1 MSDSRPSPHVLVIG
15 AGIVGAATAFYL
27 SRAGAKVTVLDA
39 HTPSAGATGA
49 SDGAVSVASKRPGVM
64 MQLARQARDLYGQLV
79 QDEILT
85 DLFHTR
91 PTYLFAR
98 TELEVAVIA
107 AQQRDLDHQG
117 EATLWLDRAMLM
129 RRVPGLGASVLAGL
143 KVPRDGHAIGYQVT
157 HRLLSCANVVPL
169 RHTPVLELVLSN
181 KRVMGVETPAGRLLA
196 DVVVLAAGIDS
207 MAFVGLDKVMI
218 PRKGQL
224 IVTDRA
230 AFGYAALPGPLMS
243 ASYLASKHTPT
254 AQQSSVSL
262 VIDPLRTGQF
272 LIGSSRETGVLDRQ
286 TDIRTVA
293 TLLREAIE
301 VYPPLARQRVI
312 RTFAGIRATTEDGL
326 PIVGRHPELDGL
338 ILATAMQGDG
348 ICLGP
353 LVGAAVARWALG
365 QDSAQDLSALS
376 PARFFTDS
384 TDAITLAHRA
394 LSMPV

>member
-1 MSDSRPSPHVLVIG
+1 MRPVHLSSDMPVNRSFPHVVVIG
-15 AGIVGAATAFYL
+15 AGIVGAATAFHL
-27 SRAGAKVTVLDA
+27 RRAGAKVTVVDA
-39 HTPSAGATGA
+39 RTPSAGATGA

-64 MQLARQARDLYGQLV
+64 MQLARQARDLYAQLV
-79 QDEILT
+79 REDVLT

-98 TELEVAVIA
+98 SELEVAVIA
-107 AQQRDLDHQG
+107 AQQRDLDSQD
-117 EATLWLDRAMLM
+117 EPTLWLDRAALM
-129 RRVPGLGASVLAGL
+129 GRVPGLGGSVLAGL
-143 KVPRDGHAIGYQVT
+143 KVPKDGHALGYQVT
-157 HRLLSCANVVPL
+157 HRLLSYANVVPL
-169 RHTPVLELVLSN
+169 RHTPVHELVLSGN
-181 KRVMGVETPAGRLLA
+181 RVVGVETCAGRIMA
-196 DVVVLAAGIDS
+196 DVVVLAAGIES
-207 MAFVGLDKVMI
+207 MAFVGLDQVMI

-230 AFGYAALPGPLMS
+230 AFGYAVLPGPLMS
-243 ASYLASKHTPT
+243 ASYLASKHTSS

-272 LIGSSRETGVLDRQ
+272 LLGSSRETGITDRQ

-293 TLLREAIE
+293 TILREAID

-326 PIVGRHPELDGL
+326 PIVGRHPTLDGL
-338 ILATAMQGDG
+338 IVATAMQGDG

-376 PARFFTDS
+376 PARF
-384 TDAITLAHRA
+384 LAA
-394 LSMPV
+394 QAVVS

>member
-1 MSDSRPSPHVLVIG
+1 MPVSRAFPHVVVIG

-39 HTPSAGATGA
+39 QAPSAGATGA

-64 MQLARQARDLYGQLV
+64 MQLARQARDLYAQLV
-79 QDEILT
+79 REEVLT

-98 TELEVAVIA
+98 TEQEVAVIA

-129 RRVPGLGASVLAGL
+129 RRVPGLGGSVLAGL

-157 HRLLSCANVVPL
+157 NRLLACANVVPL
-169 RHTPVLELVLSN
+169 RQTPVLELVTAN
-181 KRVMGVETPAGRLLA
+181 KRVIGVETSAGRILA

-207 MAFVGLDKVMI
+207 MAFVGLDKMMI

-230 AFGYAALPGPLMS
+230 AFGHAALPGPLMS
-243 ASYLASKHTPT
+243 ASYLAAKHTPT
-254 AQQSSVSL
+254 AQQSTVTL
-262 VIDPLRTGQF
+262 VIDPLRTGQ
-272 LIGSSRETGVLDRQ
+272 LLVGSSRETGVLDRQ

-293 TLLREAIE
+293 TILREAID

-338 ILATAMQGDG
+338 ILATGMQGDG

-353 LVGAAVARWALG
+353 LVGAAVAHWALG
-365 QDSAQDLSALS
+365 QDCVPDLSALS
-376 PARFFTDS
+376 PVRFLRPCGSDHS
-384 TDAITLAHRA
+384 SSDVL
-394 LSMPV
+394 

>member
-1 MSDSRPSPHVLVIG
+1 
-15 AGIVGAATAFYL
+15 
-27 SRAGAKVTVLDA
+27 
-39 HTPSAGATGA
+39 
-49 SDGAVSVASKRPGVM
+49 VSVASKRPGVM
-64 MQLARQARDLYGQLV
+64 MQLARQARDLYAQLV
-79 QDEILT
+79 REEILT

-98 TELEVAVIA
+98 SELEVAVIA
-107 AQQRDLDHQG
+107 AQQRDLDSQG
-117 EATLWLDRAMLM
+117 EATLWLDRAAMM
-129 RRVPGLGASVLAGL
+129 RRVPGLGHSVLAGL

-169 RHTPVLELVLSN
+169 RHTPVHELVLSGQ
-181 KRVMGVETPAGRLLA
+181 RVIGVETPVGRILA

-207 MAFVGLDKVMI
+207 MAFLGLDKVMI

-230 AFGYAALPGPLMS
+230 AFGHAVLPGPLMS

-254 AQQSSVSL
+254 AEQSSVSL

-272 LIGSSRETGVLDRQ
+272 LLGSSRETGMLDRQ

-293 TLLREAIE
+293 TILREAID

-326 PIVGRHPELDGL
+326 PIVGRHPALDGL

-353 LVGAAVARWALG
+353 LVGAAVARWALA
-365 QDSAQDLSALS
+365 QDSAQDMSALT
-376 PARFFTDS
+376 PARF
-384 TDAITLAHRA
+384 LK
-394 LSMPV
+394 V

>member
-1 MSDSRPSPHVLVIG
+1 MPVNRSFPHVVVIG
-15 AGIVGAATAFYL
+15 AGIVGAATAFHL
-27 SRAGAKVTVLDA
+27 RRAGAKVTVVDA
-39 HTPSAGATGA
+39 RTPSAGATGA

-64 MQLARQARDLYGQLV
+64 MQLARQARDLYAQLV
-79 QDEILT
+79 REDVLT

-98 TELEVAVIA
+98 SELEVAVIA
-107 AQQRDLDHQG
+107 AQQRDLDSQD
-117 EATLWLDRAMLM
+117 EPTLWLDRAALM
-129 RRVPGLGASVLAGL
+129 GRVPGLGGSVLAGL
-143 KVPRDGHAIGYQVT
+143 KVPKDGHALGYQVT
-157 HRLLSCANVVPL
+157 HRLLSYANVVPL
-169 RHTPVLELVLSN
+169 RHTPVHELVLSGN
-181 KRVMGVETPAGRLLA
+181 RVVGVETCAGRIMA
-196 DVVVLAAGIDS
+196 DVVVLAAGIES
-207 MAFVGLDKVMI
+207 MAFVGLDQVMI

-230 AFGYAALPGPLMS
+230 AFGYAVLPGPLMS
-243 ASYLASKHTPT
+243 ASYLASKHTSS

-272 LIGSSRETGVLDRQ
+272 LLGSSRETGITDRQ

-293 TLLREAIE
+293 TILREAID

-326 PIVGRHPELDGL
+326 PIVGRHPTLDGL
-338 ILATAMQGDG
+338 IVATAMQGDG

-376 PARFFTDS
+376 PARF
-384 TDAITLAHRA
+384 LAA
-394 LSMPV
+394 QAVVS